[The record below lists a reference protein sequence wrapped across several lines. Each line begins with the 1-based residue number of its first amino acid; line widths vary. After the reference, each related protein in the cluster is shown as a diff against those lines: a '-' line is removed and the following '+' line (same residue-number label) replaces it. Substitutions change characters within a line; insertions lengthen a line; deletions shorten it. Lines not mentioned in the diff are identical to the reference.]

1 MANVCSLILLIL
13 VTLLFPP
20 VGVAL
25 VAGCGVDVLI
35 NICLTV
41 LGYIP
46 GHIHAFYILYVYYS
60 RQERA
65 AAYGRAPGI
74 YSERVQT
81 GGKGYASPAAG
92 PGGYGTIDHQ
102 APPPPY

>member
-13 VTLLFPP
+13 VSLIFPP

-25 VAGCGVDVLI
+25 VAGCGADVLI
-35 NICLTV
+35 NICLTL
-41 LGYIP
+41 LGYFP
-46 GHIHAFYILYVYYS
+46 GHIHAFYIIYVYYS

-65 AAYGRAPGI
+65 AGSGRAPGI

-81 GGKGYASPAAG
+81 GGKGYYAPAAG
-92 PGGYGTIDHQ
+92 GGYGTINNQ